1 MYLVESGSPDGQ
13 AVKNLPAMQEMQ
25 ETWVWSLSQ
34 EDLLEE
40 DMPIH
45 SSTLLFVFFSFL
57 NFIIL
62 VLSCFVFSFL
72 KQIYLFLIEE

>member
-45 SSTLLFVFFSFL
+45 SSTLLFFF
-57 NFIIL
+57 
-62 VLSCFVFSFL
+62 LSKFYYPHAFFFCFVLFF